1 MRKFDEE
8 VEKIRSGVTP
18 YDKIIAKGKDEI
30 NFYVGLAGGTNL
42 MAIASALSAY
52 SYDMMAYY
60 STEPKHNPEATDPS
74 NLLVELPIIG
84 SLGPAISHLRRRPK
98 HKQCLSLFKESSSLG
113 KTDIQ
118 MEMNVTKASQY
129 TTDLLR
135 IGLIERIDIAEWKI
149 TPMGRMALNR
159 VEWKEME

>member
-1 MRKFDEE
+1 
-8 VEKIRSGVTP
+8 
-18 YDKIIAKGKDEI
+18 
-30 NFYVGLAGGTNL
+30 

-60 STEPKHNPEATDPS
+60 STEAKHNPEATDPS

-84 SLGPAISHLRRRPK
+84 SLGPAISYLRRRPR

-113 KTDIQ
+113 RTDIQ

-135 IGLIERIDIAEWKI
+135 FGLIEKIDTAEWKI